1 MTTRFWPPRAFFAA
15 TMLLLP
21 LATLMAQ
28 VPASSAR
35 SPETLRAILNH
46 NFPRL
51 VVVLTFDQLRQD
63 MLTRYSHQ
71 YVPAHSSNGDV
82 GGFRWLMEN
91 GAMLVDTHYNHVPLH
106 TGPGHATIMTGAAPR
121 KSGIISNSWL
131 TSAGL
136 SINCVGDPD
145 AKTVGAGENR
155 LSKGSASPRNL
166 LASTVGDE
174 LKLANNNQS
183 KVIGIAIKDRGAIL
197 PTGHNADAAVWFD
210 TKQGK
215 WVTSTWYTS
224 TTLPSFVQHAAD
236 SHLNDRWVKE
246 QWDLLMPEEAYKISM
261 PVDQPGVIGGRGM
274 GLGFPKPLSDNGK
287 ADSDYYS
294 RLTISP
300 FGNEMVFEL
309 GKLAVEHEDLGQD
322 LFPDILSMSFSST
335 DAIGHAWGPH
345 SRETQDVYLRADLQL
360 SNFLNYLN
368 GAVPGG
374 LDNVLVVLTG
384 DHGSTAIPEWL
395 QKNRHKATRVWYND
409 IIKKA
414 EEALAEAFPDKPT
427 TGVVLFNEPYIR
439 FRKPV
444 MIDRGIDMEKAA
456 KAIAARIP
464 ELDGISAAYTRQ
476 QIETGQLPQTREAR
490 AVTNGFN
497 PERSGDVVV
506 INEQY
511 AFNTRFETG
520 STHGAFFNYDTNV
533 PLIFAGNTIA
543 PGVYTERADV
553 RDIAPTLSFLLGI
566 MAPASSDGTI
576 LTQIL
581 K

>member
-1 MTTRFWPPRAFFAA
+1 MTKRFWPSRALFAA
-15 TMLLLP
+15 SMFLLP
-21 LATLMAQ
+21 LSSIMAQ
-28 VPASSAR
+28 NATPPAR

-63 MLTRYSHQ
+63 MLMRYSHQ
-71 YVPAHSSNGDV
+71 YVPAHSTNGEV

-91 GAMLVDTHYNHVPLH
+91 GAMLVNTHYNHVPLH
-106 TGPGHATIMTGAAPR
+106 TGPGHATILTGAAPR
-121 KSGIISNSWL
+121 KSGIVSNSWL

-145 AKTVGAGENR
+145 VKTVGSGDNR

-166 LASTVGDE
+166 LAATVGDE

-183 KVIGIAIKDRGAIL
+183 KVIGMAIKDRGAIL

-210 TKQGK
+210 AKQGK
-215 WVTSTWYTS
+215 WITSTWYTS
-224 TTLPSFVQHAAD
+224 TTLPSFAQHAND
-236 SHLNDRWVKE
+236 SRLNDRWVNEKWE
-246 QWDLLMPEEAYKISM
+246 LLMPEEAYKISM
-261 PVDQPGVIGGRGM
+261 PLEHPGVSGARGM
-274 GLGFPKPLSDNGK
+274 GLGFPKALAENGK
-287 ADSDYYS
+287 ADSDYYG

-300 FGNEMVFEL
+300 YGNEMVFEL

-322 LFPDILSMSFSST
+322 LYPDILAMSFSST

-345 SRETQDVYLRADLQL
+345 SREIQDVYVRADRQL

-374 LDNVLVVLTG
+374 LDNVLVIVTG
-384 DHGSTAIPEWL
+384 DHGSAGIPEWL
-395 QKNRHKATRVWYND
+395 QANRQKSVRVMYDD
-409 IIKKA
+409 IIKTA
-414 EEALAEAFPDKPT
+414 ESALAEAFPDKQT

-444 MIDRGIDMEKAA
+444 MIKRGINMEKAA
-456 KAIAARIP
+456 KVIAAKMP
-464 ELDGISAAYTRQ
+464 ELNGITAAYTRQ
-476 QIETGQLPQTREAR
+476 QIETGQLPLTREAV

-497 PERSGDVVV
+497 PERSGEVAL
-506 INEQY
+506 ISEQY
-511 AFNTRFETG
+511 AFNTRFQTG
-520 STHGAFFNYDTNV
+520 STHGALYNYDTNV
-533 PLIFAGNTIA
+533 PLIFAGNTIN

-566 MAPASSDGTI
+566 MAPASSDGSI